1 MDIMLSSVYLFIL
14 VVGLLLGMDE
24 NDCGNFKAWIKVC
37 TGFYLVDLTVSM
49 NQLMHLKKKYSE
61 NVWLLLVSLIM
72 MLVCTGWYIYGNVIY
87 Y

>member
-24 NDCGNFKAWIKVC
+24 DDCGNFKMWIKVC
-37 TGFYLVDLTVSM
+37 TGFYLVDLMVSM
-49 NQLMHLKKKYSE
+49 NQLMSLKKRYSE
-61 NVWLLLVSLIM
+61 NILLLLCSLLM